1 MGSSSAPIDNLP
13 QVSSEITRLASILP
27 FNIAGISDDG
37 KQTELLDALLDLL
50 PEYPRATTLC
60 ETYLENSAWVFR
72 PISREELID
81 ETLAPVY
88 AFAQGRKKGI
98 SDIKREISPHT
109 LAVLYMVFAHGAL
122 TDLTLPPYN
131 IEAENYFHL
140 GRLALSLHPVYD
152 LPTTQTLQALC
163 LMAFYYGNHGRH
175 PTLDSAWSIL
185 AVANKLAQSVSPRCN
200 SWVTLIYFG
209 RSAYVCLM

>member
-1 MGSSSAPIDNLP
+1 M
-13 QVSSEITRLASILP
+13 ASILP

-72 PISREELID
+72 PITREELID

-88 AFAQGRKKGI
+88 AFAQGRKKEV
-98 SDIKREISPHT
+98 SDTGEISPHT

-131 IEAENYFHL
+131 IEAENCFHL

-163 LMAFYYGNHGRH
+163 LMAFYYANHGRH

-185 AVANKLAQSVSPRCN
+185 ALANKLAQSVSPEYN
-200 SWVTLIYFG
+200 SRVTLIYFG
-209 RSAYVCLM
+209 RSVYVCPM